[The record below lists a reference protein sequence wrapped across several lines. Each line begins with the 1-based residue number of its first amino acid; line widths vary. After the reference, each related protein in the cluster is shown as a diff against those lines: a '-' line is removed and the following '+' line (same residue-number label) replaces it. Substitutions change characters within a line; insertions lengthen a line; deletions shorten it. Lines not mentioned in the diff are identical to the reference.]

1 LKSETKKAGGDA
13 QPMENQTQ
21 ELAMV
26 CWQLQKLVP
35 PSKRWQDCDASELN
49 PGGGVCLDKKNRRI
63 QYRMH
68 KGKPKPG
75 NTPHIFEN
83 QTQE

>member
-1 LKSETKKAGGDA
+1 
-13 QPMENQTQ
+13 MENQTQ
-21 ELAMV
+21 ELAVV

-63 QYRMH
+63 MYRMH
-68 KGKPKPG
+68 KVKPKPG
-75 NTPHIFEN
+75 FTPHIFEN